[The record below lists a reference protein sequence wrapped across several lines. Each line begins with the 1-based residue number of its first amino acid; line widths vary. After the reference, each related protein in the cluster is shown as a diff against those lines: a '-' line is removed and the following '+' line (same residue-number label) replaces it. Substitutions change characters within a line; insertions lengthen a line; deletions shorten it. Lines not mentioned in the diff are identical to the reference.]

1 MPHKHTRKDN
11 DASDFDLPPSQI
23 AKPLPVKRNRRQ
35 QEDGTKNSS
44 ATGPKKGKGRRDA
57 GDGAKTSSATDSK
70 KRKARRDPDDAP
82 RAFKRLMA
90 FAQGKKPRSG
100 LDDGSAPTK
109 RKKVTPSATT
119 TAPTATESSDV
130 KMPSI
135 RPGEKLSDFAARV
148 DAALPLSG
156 LVTKTVKDGKD
167 PLGLKVRRTK
177 KERKMHKLYAQW
189 REEDRRYKE
198 KREEALEE
206 DAERQLDQDL
216 ANGTL
221 TTEWPTHYDD
231 TTTDPSGKKTKK
243 KKKKKG
249 GKAKAPDEEDLW
261 EQLQR
266 KAKEAKPGLHDVA
279 KAPPV
284 LPKNIRQV
292 FNVRGAAVDVENV
305 PKASG
310 SLRRREELQT
320 IRTEVVESYR
330 KLRDEKRA
338 RAER

>member
-1 MPHKHTRKDN
+1 MSHCTLIN
-11 DASDFDLPPSQI
+11 TVSSFDLPPSQI
-23 AKPLPVKRNRRQ
+23 AKPLPVNRSRKQ
-35 QEDGTKNSS
+35 QDNGAKNSS
-44 ATGPKKGKGRRDA
+44 ATG
-57 GDGAKTSSATDSK
+57 SK
-70 KRKARRDPDDAP
+70 KRKARRDPDDTP

-90 FAQGKKPRSG
+90 FAQGKKLKSG
-100 LDDGSAPTK
+100 LDDGPTTSK
-109 RKKVTPSATT
+109 RSKVTSSATG
-119 TAPTATESSDV
+119 PTESSES

-135 RPGEKLSDFAARV
+135 RPGERLSDFAARV

-177 KERKMHKLYAQW
+177 KEMKMHKLYAQW
-189 REEDRRYKE
+189 REEDKRYKE
-198 KREEALEE
+198 KRQEALEE
-206 DAERQLDQDL
+206 EAERQLDQDL

-231 TTTDPSGKKTKK
+231 MTTESDKKKKK

-249 GKAKAPDEEDLW
+249 GGKANAPNDEDLW

-266 KAKEAKPGLHDVA
+266 KAKEEKPKLHDVA
-279 KAPPV
+279 KAPPE

-330 KLRDEKRA
+330 KAREEKRA
-338 RAER
+338 RAGAGM

>member
-1 MPHKHTRKDN
+1 MPHKHTRRDH
-11 DASDFDLPPSQI
+11 DPSAFDLPPSQI
-23 AKPLPVKRNRRQ
+23 AKPLPVNRSRKH
-35 QEDGTKNSS
+35 EDAS
-44 ATGPKKGKGRRDA
+44 
-57 GDGAKTSSATDSK
+57 AKTSSATGPK

-82 RAFKRLMA
+82 RAFKRLMS

-100 LDDGSAPTK
+100 LDDGS
-109 RKKVTPSATT
+109 TPSKKRAKATPS
-119 TAPTATESSDV
+119 TAGPTGSTNPQ
-130 KMPSI
+130 MPTI

-177 KERKMHKLYAQW
+177 KERKMHKLYEQW
-189 REEDRRYKE
+189 REEDKRIKE

-206 DAERQLDQDL
+206 EAERQLDQDL

-231 TTTDPSGKKTKK
+231 ATEEGGKKK

-249 GKAKAPDEEDLW
+249 KANAPDEEDLW

-266 KAKEAKPGLHDVA
+266 KAKEAKPSLHDVA
-279 KAPPV
+279 KAPPT
-284 LPKNIRQV
+284 LPKNIRAV
-292 FNVRGAAVDVENV
+292 FKVRGAAVDVENV

-330 KLRDEKRA
+330 KARDEKRA
-338 RAER
+338 RTVL